1 MGEQEVEA
9 LVLADV
15 DEPARLEEAHD
26 GGAGGRER
34 RTRTGCG
41 ARPGPRS
48 RAPCRPS
55 AGSFGSSTCGGS
67 SMGSGLPLV
76 ATYSLVACD
85 LEQGEWGVG
94 VQSKFLAVGSVVP
107 WAAADVGAVAT
118 QALANVAYGPDGLE
132 LLRSGLSAEDVV
144 ARLTEADDG
153 RDDRQLGVVDPR
165 RARGDVHGAG
175 LSRLGGRED
184 GPGVRDAGEHPR
196 VRGDRGRARERLRGE
211 RAAARGAASGGLAAA
226 QLAEGTGAASSRRRS
241 WSSGARAAT
250 AG

>member
-1 MGEQEVEA
+1 
-9 LVLADV
+9 
-15 DEPARLEEAHD
+15 
-26 GGAGGRER
+26 
-34 RTRTGCG
+34 
-41 ARPGPRS
+41 
-48 RAPCRPS
+48 
-55 AGSFGSSTCGGS
+55 
-67 SMGSGLPLV
+67 MGSGRPLV

-153 RDDRQLGVVDPR
+153 RDDRQLGVVDR
-165 RARGDVHGAG
+165 EGRAATFTGSACLDWAG
-175 LSRLGGRED
+175 GKT
-184 GPGVRDAGEHPR
+184 GPGYAT
-196 VRGDRGRARERLRGE
+196 RGTSSCPGRPWPGSRAASRERGP
-211 RAAARGAASGGLAAA
+211 AARGAASGGLAAA
-226 QLAEGTGAASSRRRS
+226 ARGGTGAASSRRRS